1 MRLIYYWLIHT
12 RPSYVTTLA
21 STWWFVIDL
30 FLPWPYLW
38 FHSGLLL
45 FFPDHRVCWPVR
57 EISTET
63 CGACGTSV
71 WPDHCWQLPV
81 LDWLAGKH
89 AVIKGNLIDREFFSL
104 TDWLMNW
111 MKNGW
116 IDWSINKLKNWVIDV
131 LNDGWIGLF
140 PPWMDGSARWIH
152 LFSRKDRIIALM
164 DLLINRLSDW
174 WMG

>member
-1 MRLIYYWLIHT
+1 MRLIYYWLIYT

-30 FLPWPYLW
+30 FLPWPFLW
-38 FHSGLLL
+38 FHSGVLL

-63 CGACGTSV
+63 RRACGASV

-89 AVIKGNLIDREFFSL
+89 AVIKGNMIDREFFSL
-104 TDWLMNW
+104 IDWLMNW
-111 MKNGW
+111 L
-116 IDWSINKLKNWVIDV
+116 IDGFIHSFIHSIAYSLTHSFTYQFIYVFFIAFMF
-131 LNDGWIGLF
+131 LF
-140 PPWMDGSARWIH
+140 HCGGEGRGYYWR
-152 LFSRKDRIIALM
+152 R
-164 DLLINRLSDW
+164 
-174 WMG
+174 